1 MLANDIVEGGMKQQQ
16 RGVGLIGLIL
26 TGSLVAVLGLVVAQV
41 APTLIEYQAVAK
53 AAKRA
58 AEGSTVAEVRS
69 LFDKAASIDDI
80 RSVQGKDLE
89 ISKENDQVVVEFAYE
104 REIHLAGPAWL
115 VMRYSGSSR

>member
-1 MLANDIVEGGMKQQQ
+1 MKQQQ
-16 RGVGLIGLIL
+16 RGVGLVGLVL
-26 TGSLVAVLGLVVAQV
+26 VGSLVAVLGLVTAQV
-41 APTLIEYQAVAK
+41 VPTLIEYQAVAK

-58 AEGSTVAEVRS
+58 AEGNSVAEVRS

-80 RSVQGKDLE
+80 RSIQGKDLE
-89 ISKENDQVVVEFAYE
+89 ISKENDQVVVQFAYE